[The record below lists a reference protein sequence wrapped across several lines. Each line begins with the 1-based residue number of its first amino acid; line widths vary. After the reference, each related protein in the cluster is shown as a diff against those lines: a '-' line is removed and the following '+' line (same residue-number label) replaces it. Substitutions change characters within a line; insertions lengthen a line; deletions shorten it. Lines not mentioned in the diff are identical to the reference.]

1 LKELKEVLRKC
12 KSSYVELISTGEI
25 ESEAVGEKVRVNM
38 KANVCGDILIFIRPK
53 EEIKLS
59 FSELMKLISTD
70 NQIEVQ
76 KEFALKMLA
85 QKHEALLVLPR
96 LISYVINLLLI
107 TVSLIFTSKS
117 ILIIIGG
124 SFEPEFIINLWPWI
138 FPILTII
145 FRKSIG
151 FKIISFFT

>member
-1 LKELKEVLRKC
+1 MKEFKEVLRKC
-12 KSSYVELISTGEI
+12 KTSYTELISKGEI
-25 ESEAVGEKVRVNM
+25 ESEAIGEKVRVNM
-38 KANVCGDILIFIRPK
+38 KANVCGDILIFISPK

-59 FSELMKLISTD
+59 FSEVIQLISTD

-76 KEFALKMLA
+76 KEYALKMLA

-96 LISYVINLLLI
+96 LISYAINLLLI
-107 TVSLIFTSKS
+107 SVSLIFTFKS
-117 ILIIIGG
+117 LFIIISGN
-124 SFEPEFIINLWPWI
+124 FKPEYFINLWPWI
-138 FPILTII
+138 FPILTLI